1 MNRTYRIGQIVP
13 SSNTTMETEIPALL
27 RARQARRPEAA
38 FTFHSSRMR
47 MHTVEKA
54 ELARM
59 NTQALRCAAELADA
73 RVDVMSTACL
83 VALMAMGPGHHRR
96 SEREIE
102 AAAREAGSDAA
113 VMTSAGALIDGLK
126 ALGARRVAV
135 MMPYTDAL
143 AQAVVDYLEAEG
155 LEVVDRLNF
164 SIADNLAVGRRP
176 ALQLVEDAARL
187 DLSRADVLVASA
199 CVQMPSLDALA
210 PLQQRLDLPV
220 TSTAAC
226 TAWQMLTRLELETPL
241 PDARIF
247 EGAA

>member
-1 MNRTYRIGQIVP
+1 
-13 SSNTTMETEIPALL
+13 METEIPALL

-54 ELARM
+54 ELVRM
-59 NTQALRCAAELADA
+59 NAQALRCAAELADA

-83 VALMAMGPGHHRR
+83 VALMAMGPGHHRTA
-96 SEREIE
+96 EREIE
-102 AAAREAGSDAA
+102 AAAREAGSQAQ
-113 VMTSAGALIDGLK
+113 VMTSAGALVDGLK
-126 ALGARRVAV
+126 ALGARRVAM

-143 AQAVVDYLEAEG
+143 AQAVVSYIEAEHI
-155 LEVVDRLNF
+155 EVVHWLNF

-176 ALQLVEDAARL
+176 AARLLEDAARL
-187 DLSRADVLVASA
+187 DLSRADVVVASA
-199 CVQMPSLDALA
+199 CVQMPSLAALQ
-210 PLQQRLDLPV
+210 PLQERLGLPV

-226 TAWQMLTRLELETPL
+226 TAWQMLTRLGLETPL
-241 PDARIF
+241 PDARLC